1 MILNNK
7 QEQGLNIALT
17 RYYEHEPYTVI
28 AGYAGTGKST
38 LVSFIIEALDLDSHD
53 VAYIAYTGKASL
65 VLQSKG
71 CPNATTAHQL
81 LYKAIPRSD
90 GSFFLRVK
98 RPLDWPYK
106 LIIVDE
112 VSMLPKEMWELLLSH
127 HIHVI
132 ALGDP
137 GQLPPIGEENGVLE
151 KPHIFLDEVMRQ
163 AQESEIIRLTMDIR
177 AGKPLAKFSGSEVMI
192 VDQSE
197 MRSGMLTWAD
207 QIICGKNATRFRIN
221 DTMRYDRWGTTD
233 HTPMIGDRVVCNHN
247 DWEML
252 SVIQNQPLV
261 NGTMGIINS
270 FSKNSITVPR
280 VGKVD
285 LFQCGLSME
294 DGDNFDPLLMDAKL
308 FMEHEPI
315 VTKQNFRWL
324 KNFKIKPFEYAYC
337 ITCHKSQGSEYNK
350 VLVLEEYLKGNEH
363 KRWLYTACTR
373 AAQKL
378 VIVRN
383 YR

>member
-1 MILNNK
+1 MILTNK